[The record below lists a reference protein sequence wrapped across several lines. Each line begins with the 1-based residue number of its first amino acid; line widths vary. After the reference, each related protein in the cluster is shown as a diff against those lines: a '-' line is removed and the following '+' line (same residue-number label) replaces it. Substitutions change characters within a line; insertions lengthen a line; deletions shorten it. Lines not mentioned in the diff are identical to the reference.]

1 MACSLAKDSLLNKA
15 ELVHPD
21 PHMVRFT
28 GQVSLSK
35 HGESIPALFPPAT
48 MEAIFKKTAFDV
60 YSGCVSGTFNM
71 EELEL
76 CVPNVPMKMVLE
88 TKNGGLYAHPVLASM
103 DALDEKMPG
112 GDRVAGKEEKAGSG
126 AVSTPVAGN
135 AGTDILQRPA
145 SALARDPCTENIR
158 SIQRGGLHYTFV
170 DQSSGPACG
179 SPGKR
184 LSRSQSTMGLKR
196 SKKAV
201 GSLQSVSARCE
212 GVSLPQT
219 PASLEVGTRRY
230 PLEVGKLSR
239 GRG

>member
-1 MACSLAKDSLLNKA
+1 MAKDSLYCNETIACSLAKDSLLNKA

-35 HGESIPALFPPAT
+35 HGESVPALFPPAT

-76 CVPNVPMKMVLE
+76 CVPNVPTKMVLE
-88 TKNGGLYAHPVLASM
+88 TKNGCLYAHPVLASM
-103 DALDEKMPG
+103 DALDEKIPE
-112 GDRVAGKEEKAGSG
+112 DAHAAGEEEKAGSG

-135 AGTDILQRPA
+135 AGTDILQRPT
-145 SALARDPCTENIR
+145 SALDRDPFGR
-158 SIQRGGLHYTFV
+158 Q
-170 DQSSGPACG
+170 CG

-184 LSRSQSTMGLKR
+184 LSKSQSTMGLKR
-196 SKKAV
+196 SKKAL

-212 GVSLPQT
+212 GLSLPQT

-230 PLEVGKLSR
+230 PMEVGKLSR

>member
-15 ELVHPD
+15 EVLHPD

-103 DALDEKMPG
+103 DALDEKMPR
-112 GDRVAGKEEKAGSG
+112 GDRVAGEEEKAESG

-135 AGTDILQRPA
+135 
-145 SALARDPCTENIR
+145 
-158 SIQRGGLHYTFV
+158 
-170 DQSSGPACG
+170 ACG

-230 PLEVGKLSR
+230 PLEVKKLSR